1 MGRRADYPLSLV
13 TRADVDTVANDM
25 TPPQSPGHSAGEADE
40 VWLGPVADAD
50 TDHPLVA
57 RTEVFRGRKWTVRTD
72 RVSIGGTEVDRD
84 YVAHTGA
91 VGVIALDDADR
102 VLLIRQYRHPVG
114 RSLFEPPAGLLDAEG
129 EDPLDTA
136 KRELVEEA
144 GYRAGSWN
152 VLVDYLTSPG
162 GSSETFRAY
171 LARDLSPVD
180 GGREHTGEA
189 EERDLP
195 AVWVD
200 LDEARDLVLSGAV
213 QNPATVAGVLAAW
226 ASRAGGWAS
235 LRPADSPW
243 PVRERVRSLGRA
255 ATS

>member
-1 MGRRADYPLSLV
+1 MS
-13 TRADVDTVANDM
+13 
-25 TPPQSPGHSAGEADE
+25 PPQSLGHSAGEAGEAGE
-40 VWLGPVADAD
+40 VWLGPVSDSD
-50 TDHPLVA
+50 TNHPLVS
-57 RTEVFRGRKWTVRTD
+57 RTETFRGRKWSVRTD
-72 RVSIGGTEVDRD
+72 RVTIGGTDVDRD
-84 YVAHTGA
+84 YVVHTGA

-144 GYRAGSWN
+144 GYRAASWN

-162 GSSETFRAY
+162 GSSETFRTY
-171 LARDLSPVD
+171 LARDLSPVV

-200 LDEARDLVLSGAV
+200 LDRARDLVLSGEV
-213 QNPATVAGVLAAW
+213 QNPASVAGILAAW
-226 ASRAGGWAS
+226 VSRADGWSS
-235 LRPADSPW
+235 LRPADAPW
-243 PVRERVRSLGRA
+243 PVRERVRSLGGTP
-255 ATS
+255 TS